1 MGFKIY
7 TKTGDKGQTALF
19 GGKRV
24 GKDDIRIEAYGTIDE
39 LNSFIGALLDSVS
52 STGAIIYTEKIQE
65 ELFIIGSHLARD
77 PEKVKLKLPD
87 LPHSGVDRLEK
98 YIDQMDEE
106 LPDLK
111 HFVLPGGSQSISWA
125 HISRTVCRRAERRV
139 VSLSSVEKVDPVII
153 IYLNRLSDF
162 LFTLARFLAKQ
173 SKVDEKLWLP

>member
-24 GKDDIRIEAYGTIDE
+24 GKDDIRIEAYGTVDE
-39 LNSFIGALLDSVS
+39 LNSFIGALIDSIS
-52 STGAIIYTEKIQE
+52 SNDGIAYTNMIQE

-77 PEKVKLKLPD
+77 PDKVKLKLPE
-87 LPHSGVDRLEK
+87 LPSSGVDRLEK
-98 YIDQMDEE
+98 YIDEMDTE

-111 HFVLPGGSQSISWA
+111 HFVLPGGNQSISWA

-139 VSLSSVEKVDPVII
+139 VSLSSVEPVDPVII
-153 IYLNRLSDF
+153 IYLNRLSDY
-162 LFTLARFLAKQ
+162 LFTLARYLAKQ
-173 SKVDEKLWLP
+173 SKVEEKLWLP